1 MRMTFFVCRRALPI
15 AALLCLAIGQAVAQ
29 GAPGQVDV
37 RQACTPDAMRL
48 CSDTIPDVG
57 RTTACMKAKRAQLS
71 SECRVAMAGGGTV
84 RHRATTTH
92 HYTHHY
98 YHHHH

>member
-1 MRMTFFVCRRALPI
+1 MRIILFVCRRALPVV
-15 AALLCLAIGQAVAQ
+15 ALLGLAIGHAAAQ

-48 CSDTIPDVG
+48 CSDTIPDVA

-71 SECRVAMAGGGTV
+71 SECRLAMGGGG
-84 RHRATTTH
+84 RQRAA
-92 HYTHHY
+92 THHY
-98 YHHHH
+98 YHHRHH